1 MRCGRVCLLT
11 VCLAALLSAQRFS
24 TAARK
29 ADLDFVASQVPAL
42 HANFFYQLD
51 PSVFQA
57 AVASLNAKIGTLTDA
72 EFYVQLAALVAMAG
86 DAHTMLNL
94 FGSPAVQA
102 GFGTFPLQ
110 FQWLDDGVF
119 VTGASPD
126 YSQALSAQLVQVG
139 GVPIDQVM
147 QKLGALIPHDNDQW
161 LQNMSQLYLPGQQI
175 LQGLDIAPAGA
186 TTPLKFR
193 TLAGDE
199 FTLNVGTSGTASVF
213 APSPS
218 GGPLPDYVTNA
229 TAYYWAKYLTEE
241 RLVYFKYNLCNDDPS
256 NPFSTFTASVMT
268 MLDTNPVD
276 TLVMDFRG
284 NPGGSTSYFEQFGM
298 EAATRLPTLAA
309 NPKFRIYVAIDKG
322 TFSSGMED
330 AMQFKSSD
338 IPAELQALG
347 TPVDLTGR
355 VIVIGQPTGGKP
367 SGYGEVQPFALPG
380 SRLLGQYSTKFFA
393 VPNGIPDGPS
403 FSPDIR
409 IGLRSTDYFARHDPV
424 LAAILAR
431 TEAMPASPTGTAIV
445 VNGASFRSDQGLAPG
460 SFASAFGAFSQT
472 PDEVRVNGVA
482 ARVMGGN
489 TGQVNFLVPASI
501 TPGSTTVSVRA
512 GGTELANGQVA
523 ITAVGPGIFVLQA
536 LDPSQPGAVENQDYS
551 VNSRS
556 NPAAPG
562 SVVQIFATGYGQLSG
577 PPQVFFGDTPAQ
589 VLFSGELAQYP
600 GLWQIDAV
608 APLSLSGQIPV
619 FIIAGNLSS
628 NAVTI
633 SVR

>member
-24 TAARK
+24 TAVRK
-29 ADLDFVASQVPAL
+29 ADLDFVANQVPAL

-51 PSVFQA
+51 RPAFQA
-57 AVASLNAKIGTLTDA
+57 AVASLNAKIGSLTDA

-86 DAHTMLNL
+86 DAHTALYL
-94 FGSPAVQA
+94 FGNPAVQA

-110 FQWLDDGVF
+110 FRWLDDGVF

-126 YSQALSAQLVQVG
+126 YAQALSAQLVQVG

-147 QKLGALIPHDNDQW
+147 QKLGAIIPHDNDQW
-161 LQNMSQLYLPGQQI
+161 LQYFSQLYLPGQQI

-186 TTPLKFR
+186 TTPLTFR
-193 TLAGDE
+193 TLAGDQ

-218 GGPLPDYVTNA
+218 GGPLPDYLTKA
-229 TAYYWAKYLTEE
+229 TAYYWEKYLAEE
-241 RLVYFKYNLCNDDPS
+241 RLAYFKYNICGDDPAK
-256 NPFSTFTASVMT
+256 PFSTFTASFMNI
-268 MLDTNPVD
+268 LDIDPVD

-284 NPGGSTSYFEQFGM
+284 NTGGSTSYFEQFGM
-298 EAATRLPTLAA
+298 EMATRLPTLAA
-309 NPKFRIYVAIDKG
+309 NPKFRIYVVIDKG
-322 TFSSGMED
+322 TFSSGMDD

-355 VIVIGQPTGGKP
+355 IFVIGQPTGGKP
-367 SGYGEVQPFALPG
+367 SGYGEVRPFTLPG
-380 SRLLGQYSTKFFA
+380 SRLTGQYSTKFVVA
-393 VPNGIPDGPS
+393 PNGIPDEPS
-403 FSPDIR
+403 FLPDIR

-431 TEAMPASPTGTAIV
+431 TDALPAAPSGAVIV
-445 VNGASFRSDQGLAPG
+445 VNGASFRTDQGLAPG
-460 SFASAFGAFSQT
+460 SFASAFGAFSQA

-501 TPGSTTVSVRA
+501 TPGSTSVSVRA
-512 GGTELANGQVA
+512 GGMELANGQVA
-523 ITAVGPGIFVLQA
+523 ITAVSPGIFVRQA
-536 LDPSQPGAVENQDYS
+536 VDPSQPGAVENQDYS
-551 VNSRS
+551 VNSGS

-562 SVVQIFATGYGQLSG
+562 SVVQIFATGYGQLSE
-577 PPQVFFGDTPAQ
+577 PPEVFFGDTPAR
-589 VLFSGELAQYP
+589 VLFSGELPQYP
-600 GLWQIDAV
+600 GLWQINAMV
-608 APLSLSGQIPV
+608 PPSLSGQVPV
-619 FIIAGNLSS
+619 FIIGGNLSS